1 MEEKVVKQFTDEEV
15 GKVKELQQRVLSINT
30 QLGEVELS
38 IYGLEET
45 FERLKKQKQDLI
57 QEYKKIQ
64 EEEDKLGQELRDKYG
79 EGTYEISSN
88 TFTPAQ

>member
-57 QEYKKIQ
+57 Q
-64 EEEDKLGQELRDKYG
+64 
-79 EGTYEISSN
+79 
-88 TFTPAQ
+88 